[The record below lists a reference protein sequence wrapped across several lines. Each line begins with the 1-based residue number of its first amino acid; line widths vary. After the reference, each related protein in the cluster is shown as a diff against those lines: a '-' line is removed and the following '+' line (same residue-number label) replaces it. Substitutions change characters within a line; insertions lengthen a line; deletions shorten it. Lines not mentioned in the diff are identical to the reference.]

1 MCQLGEQMKFTKKKP
16 DSCSEF
22 LENLDKIGSFSWP
35 DGSNYVGEHENGHP
49 HGFGTYIWPDGDK
62 YTGFWVYGKRH
73 GLGFHSRRNGF
84 VYVGNFV
91 DNLPQG
97 NGSSIDKQGNSYSG
111 EWKSG
116 LQNGQGSVRGGVE
129 GLMFYGNWKDG
140 YPVFYEK
147 TK

>member
-1 MCQLGEQMKFTKKKP
+1 MEFPKKL
-16 DSCSEF
+16 DNYSE
-22 LENLDKIGSFSWP
+22 LPEYSNRTGSFTWP
-35 DGSNYVGEHENGHP
+35 DGSNYVGEYKNGHP

-111 EWKSG
+111 EWESG
-116 LQNGQGSVRGGVE
+116 LQNGIGRVRGSDE
-129 GLMFYGNWKDG
+129 GLMFYGEWRNG

-147 TK
+147 SK